1 MAYFHDDSDS
11 LSDWFGMAVFLE
23 GDKAEKYGDGKG
35 VTGDIMLFD
44 GKWNVTVI
52 PVNDKP
58 FKLRTEQPSM
68 TVVARQSKPIT
79 SDNLRTEDAD
89 NSGVYTISIY
99 FLASG
104 YRHPYLKS
112 TNRTSH
118 NQLNQ
123 FSFSDFDLVYE
134 IVNSPSHGHLVFAE
148 NITLPIKRF
157 TQADVNRKRVIYF
170 HSSGSGGQRGR
181 GGGGGRL
188 KPDDFYFKVSDGQHD
203 PVYRHFRIHIIPLE
217 LNLANLTAI
226 QIQQVSKF
234 WSQ

>member
-1 MAYFHDDSDS
+1 M
-11 LSDWFGMAVFLE
+11 
-23 GDKAEKYGDGKG
+23 
-35 VTGDIMLFD
+35 
-44 GKWNVTVI
+44 
-52 PVNDKP
+52 
-58 FKLRTEQPSM
+58 
-68 TVVARQSKPIT
+68 
-79 SDNLRTEDAD
+79 
-89 NSGVYTISIY
+89 
-99 FLASG
+99 
-104 YRHPYLKS
+104 
-112 TNRTSH
+112 
-118 NQLNQ
+118 
-123 FSFSDFDLVYE
+123 YE

-234 WSQ
+234 WSQCCVQNVGVVYTTIDEYNLRFAILHRALGWLTYRRRTSGVEPTASAVSPTST